1 MLYSEDECVCSCCR
15 PPKPGAGA
23 SPTPL
28 DGASIAAGMMS
39 SKAEAQAP
47 AKAAETFVDD
57 ILAGAQESARQARS
71 PAQPPKKVAAR
82 RKASKEWTAEQYE
95 QFDNLL
101 NGADVDAAGQAGKGA
116 FMSGSQDASAPRQT
130 AAPSIKESGLVRQCE
145 KRQRQK
151 GWGAGVGSQVSKG

>member
-71 PAQPPKKVAAR
+71 PAQPPKKAAAR

-116 FMSGSQDASAPRQT
+116 FMSSSQDASAPRQT
-130 AAPSIKESGLVRQCE
+130 AAPSIKESGLVRVGDSV
-145 KRQRQK
+145 KRGR
-151 GWGAGVGSQVSKG
+151 GRRGGVQE

>member
-1 MLYSEDECVCSCCR
+1 MYSEDECVCSCCR
-15 PPKPGAGA
+15 PPKPGADA

-71 PAQPPKKVAAR
+71 PAQPPKKAAAR

-130 AAPSIKESGLVRQCE
+130 AAPSIKESGLVRVGDSV
-145 KRQRQK
+145 KRGR
-151 GWGAGVGSQVSKG
+151 GRRGGVQE

>member
-1 MLYSEDECVCSCCR
+1 MLYSEDKCVWSCCR

-71 PAQPPKKVAAR
+71 PAQPPKKAAAR
-82 RKASKEWTAEQYE
+82 RKASEELTAEQYE

-116 FMSGSQDASAPRQT
+116 FMSGSQDASAPRET
-130 AAPSIKESGLVRQCE
+130 AAPSIKETGLVRVGDSV
-145 KRQRQK
+145 KRGR
-151 GWGAGVGSQVSKG
+151 GRRGGVQE

>member
-1 MLYSEDECVCSCCR
+1 MLYFEHECVCSCCR

-71 PAQPPKKVAAR
+71 PAQPPKKAAAR

-101 NGADVDAAGQAGKGA
+101 NGADVHAAGQAGQGA

-130 AAPSIKESGLVRQCE
+130 AAPSLKESGLVRVGDSV
-145 KRQRQK
+145 KRGR
-151 GWGAGVGSQVSKG
+151 GRRGGVQE

>member
-15 PPKPGAGA
+15 PPKPGADA

-71 PAQPPKKVAAR
+71 PAQPPKKAAAR

-130 AAPSIKESGLVRQCE
+130 AAPSIKESGLVRVGDSV
-145 KRQRQK
+145 KRGR
-151 GWGAGVGSQVSKG
+151 GRRGGVQE

>member
-95 QFDNLL
+95 QFDSLL
-101 NGADVDAAGQAGKGA
+101 NGADVDAAGNDNNHSTVL
-116 FMSGSQDASAPRQT
+116 FS
-130 AAPSIKESGLVRQCE
+130 
-145 KRQRQK
+145 
-151 GWGAGVGSQVSKG
+151 

>member
-1 MLYSEDECVCSCCR
+1 MYSEDGCVWSCCR
-15 PPKPGAGA
+15 PPKRGAGA
-23 SPTPL
+23 SPTAL

-71 PAQPPKKVAAR
+71 PAQPPKKAAAR

-101 NGADVDAAGQAGKGA
+101 NGGDVDGAGQAGKCA
-116 FMSGSQDASAPRQT
+116 FISGCQDASAPRQAT
-130 AAPSIKESGLVRQCE
+130 APSIKESGLVRVGDSV
-145 KRQRQK
+145 KRGRGTRGGMQE
-151 GWGAGVGSQVSKG
+151 

>member
-1 MLYSEDECVCSCCR
+1 MLYSEDGCVWSCCR

-130 AAPSIKESGLVRQCE
+130 AAPSIKESGLVRVGDSV
-145 KRQRQK
+145 KRGRGTRGGMQE
-151 GWGAGVGSQVSKG
+151 